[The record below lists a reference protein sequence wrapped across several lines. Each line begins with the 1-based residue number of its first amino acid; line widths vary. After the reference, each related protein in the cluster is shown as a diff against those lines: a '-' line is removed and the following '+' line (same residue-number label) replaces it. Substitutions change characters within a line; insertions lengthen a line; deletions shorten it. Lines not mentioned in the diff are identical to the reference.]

1 MKGFTSILS
10 SPKVSVG
17 DPLLSLLFLNND
29 RFPTTTLGN
38 DNNNN
43 DRSHIKTLR
52 DDDKTTGGRTAK
64 TFHTAST
71 GFTLIE
77 LLVVVLIIGILAAV
91 AMPQYERAVMK
102 SRMVESQTLGHALVQ
117 AEQVYYMA
125 NGAYTSQVEDLD
137 IGVNCES
144 LPSGSGWQCNKLTVS
159 IQGQGETGM
168 HFWIRG
174 ASNEWYWDYYFSGVA
189 QCVAL
194 NTSTN
199 AQSVCQSITGV
210 TNPTLGNSQWLYYG
224 LK

>member
-1 MKGFTSILS
+1 MKGFSTVSRETTYASGVIPECVAAHRVRKSVVAKRRDSVQKSYGMTSIW
-10 SPKVSVG
+10 
-17 DPLLSLLFLNND
+17 
-29 RFPTTTLGN
+29 
-38 DNNNN
+38 
-43 DRSHIKTLR
+43 
-52 DDDKTTGGRTAK
+52 GGRTAY
-64 TFHTAST
+64 S

-102 SRMVESQTLGHALVQ
+102 SRMVESQTLGRALVQ

-144 LPSGSGWQCNKLTVS
+144 LASGSGWQCNKLVVS
-159 IQGQGETGM
+159 VEGQGENGM
-168 HFWIRG
+168 HFWIHG
-174 ASNEWYWDYYFSGVA
+174 ASNEWYWDYYFSGVT

-199 AQSVCQSITGV
+199 AQSVCQSITGD
-210 TNPTLGNSQWLYYG
+210 TNPALGNSTWLYYG

>member
-1 MKGFTSILS
+1 MKGFSTVSCATTYASGVIPECVAAHRVRKSVVAKRRDSVQKSYGMTSIW
-10 SPKVSVG
+10 
-17 DPLLSLLFLNND
+17 
-29 RFPTTTLGN
+29 R
-38 DNNNN
+38 
-43 DRSHIKTLR
+43 
-52 DDDKTTGGRTAK
+52 GRTAYN
-64 TFHTAST
+64 

-102 SRMVESQTLGHALVQ
+102 SRMVESQTLGRALVQ

-144 LPSGSGWQCNKLTVS
+144 LASGSGWQCNKLVVS
-159 IQGQGETGM
+159 VEGQGENGM
-168 HFWIRG
+168 HFWIHG
-174 ASNEWYWDYYFSGVA
+174 ASNEWYWDYYFSGVT

-210 TNPTLGNSQWLYYG
+210 TNPTLGNSTWLYYG

>member
-1 MKGFTSILS
+1 MKGFSNVSRAATCASGVIPECGASRRGRESVVAQRRDSVQKPYGMMSIW
-10 SPKVSVG
+10 
-17 DPLLSLLFLNND
+17 
-29 RFPTTTLGN
+29 
-38 DNNNN
+38 
-43 DRSHIKTLR
+43 
-52 DDDKTTGGRTAK
+52 GGRTAY
-64 TFHTAST
+64 S

-102 SRMVESQTLGHALVQ
+102 SRMVESQTLGRALVQ

-144 LPSGSGWQCNKLTVS
+144 LTNGRGWQCNKLRVEVFE
-159 IQGQGETGM
+159 GNED
-168 HFWIRG
+168 HFYIHG
-174 ASNEWYWDYYFSGVA
+174 ASNEWYWDYYFNGVT

-199 AQSVCQSITGV
+199 AQSVCQSITGD
-210 TNPTLGNSQWLYYG
+210 TNPTLGNSTWLYYG

>member
-1 MKGFTSILS
+1 MKGFSTVSRATTYASGVIPECVAAHRVRKSVVAKRRDSVQKSYGMTSIW
-10 SPKVSVG
+10 
-17 DPLLSLLFLNND
+17 
-29 RFPTTTLGN
+29 
-38 DNNNN
+38 
-43 DRSHIKTLR
+43 
-52 DDDKTTGGRTAK
+52 GGRTAY
-64 TFHTAST
+64 S

-102 SRMVESQTLGHALVQ
+102 SRMVESQTLGRALVQ

-144 LPSGSGWQCNKLTVS
+144 LASGSGWQCNKLVVS
-159 IQGQGETGM
+159 VEGQGENGM
-168 HFWIRG
+168 HFWIHG
-174 ASNEWYWDYYFSGVA
+174 ASNEWHWDYYFSGVT

-210 TNPTLGNSQWLYYG
+210 TNPTLGNSTWLYYG

>member
-1 MKGFTSILS
+1 MKGFSNVSRAATCASGVIPECGASHRVRKSVVAKRRDSVQKSYGMTSIW
-10 SPKVSVG
+10 
-17 DPLLSLLFLNND
+17 
-29 RFPTTTLGN
+29 
-38 DNNNN
+38 
-43 DRSHIKTLR
+43 
-52 DDDKTTGGRTAK
+52 GGRTAY
-64 TFHTAST
+64 S

-102 SRMVESQTLGHALVQ
+102 SRMVESQTLGRALVQ

-144 LPSGSGWQCNKLTVS
+144 LASGSGWQCNKLVVS
-159 IQGQGETGM
+159 VQGQGENGM
-168 HFWIRG
+168 HFWIHG
-174 ASNEWYWDYYFSGVA
+174 ASNEWYWDYYFSGVT

-199 AQSVCQSITGV
+199 AQSVCQSITGD
-210 TNPTLGNSQWLYYG
+210 TNPALGNSTWLYYG

>member
-1 MKGFTSILS
+1 MKGFNNFWRLLPS

-17 DPLLSLLFLNND
+17 DPFLSKKKHD
-29 RFPTTTLGN
+29 RLPTTTLGN
-38 DNNNN
+38 DV
-43 DRSHIKTLR
+43 
-52 DDDKTTGGRTAK
+52 TGTSGRTAY
-64 TFHTAST
+64 S

-144 LPSGSGWQCNKLTVS
+144 LPSGSGWQCNKLAVS
-159 IQGQGETGM
+159 VQGESEAGM
-168 HFWIRG
+168 HFWIHG
-174 ASNEWYWDYYFSGVA
+174 TSNEWYWDYYFSGVT

-194 NTSTN
+194 NTSSN

-210 TNPTLGNSQWLYYG
+210 TNPTLGNAVWLYYA

>member
-1 MKGFTSILS
+1 MKGFTPMLSLSLPS

-17 DPLLSLLFLNND
+17 DPLLSKKKHD

-38 DNNNN
+38 DNF
-43 DRSHIKTLR
+43 IK
-52 DDDKTTGGRTAK
+52 KEG
-64 TFHTAST
+64 HTELAARRVSGST
-71 GFTLIE
+71 PWVVSRGFTLIE

-102 SRMVESQTLGHALVQ
+102 SRMVESQTLGRALVQ

-125 NGAYTSQVEDLD
+125 NGVYTSQVEDLD

-144 LPSGSGWQCNKLTVS
+144 LTSGSGWQCNKLVVS
-159 IQGQGETGM
+159 VQGQGENGM
-168 HFWIRG
+168 HFWIHG
-174 ASNEWYWDYYFSGVA
+174 TSNEWYWDYYFNGVT

-199 AQSVCQSITGV
+199 AQSVCQSITGD
-210 TNPTLGNSQWLYYG
+210 TNPALGNSTWLYYG

>member
-1 MKGFTSILS
+1 MKGFSNVSRAATCASGVIPECGASRRGRESVVAQRRDSVQKPYGMTSIW
-10 SPKVSVG
+10 
-17 DPLLSLLFLNND
+17 
-29 RFPTTTLGN
+29 
-38 DNNNN
+38 
-43 DRSHIKTLR
+43 
-52 DDDKTTGGRTAK
+52 GGRTAY
-64 TFHTAST
+64 S

-102 SRMVESQTLGHALVQ
+102 SRMVESQTLGRALVQ

-144 LPSGSGWQCNKLTVS
+144 LASGSGWQCNKLVVS
-159 IQGQGETGM
+159 VQGQGENGM
-168 HFWIRG
+168 HFWIHG
-174 ASNEWYWDYYFSGVA
+174 ASNEWYWDYYFSGVT

-199 AQSVCQSITGV
+199 AQSVCQSITGD
-210 TNPTLGNSQWLYYG
+210 TNPALGNSTWLYYG

>member
-1 MKGFTSILS
+1 MKGFSNVSRAATCASGVIPECGAAHRVRKSVAAKRRDSVQKSYGMTSIW
-10 SPKVSVG
+10 
-17 DPLLSLLFLNND
+17 
-29 RFPTTTLGN
+29 
-38 DNNNN
+38 
-43 DRSHIKTLR
+43 
-52 DDDKTTGGRTAK
+52 GGRTAY
-64 TFHTAST
+64 S

-102 SRMVESQTLGHALVQ
+102 SRMVESQTLGRALVQ

-144 LPSGSGWQCNKLTVS
+144 LASGSGWQCNKLVVS
-159 IQGQGETGM
+159 VQGQGENGM
-168 HFWIRG
+168 HFWIHG
-174 ASNEWYWDYYFSGVA
+174 ASNEWYWDYYFSGVT

-194 NTSTN
+194 NISTN
-199 AQSVCQSITGV
+199 AQSVCQSITGD
-210 TNPTLGNSQWLYYG
+210 TNPALGNSTWLYYG

>member
-1 MKGFTSILS
+1 MKGFTPMLSLSLPS

-17 DPLLSLLFLNND
+17 DPLLSKKKHD

-38 DNNNN
+38 DNF
-43 DRSHIKTLR
+43 IK
-52 DDDKTTGGRTAK
+52 KEG
-64 TFHTAST
+64 HTELAARRVSGST
-71 GFTLIE
+71 PWVVSRGFTLIE

-102 SRMVESQTLGHALVQ
+102 SRMVESQTLGRALVQ

-137 IGVNCES
+137 IGVNCTPLS
-144 LPSGSGWQCNKLTVS
+144 NGRGWQCNKLRVEVYE
-159 IQGQGETGM
+159 GNED
-168 HFWIRG
+168 HFYIRG
-174 ASNEWYWDYYFSGVA
+174 ASNEWYWDYYFNGVT

-194 NTSTN
+194 NTSAN

-210 TNPTLGNSQWLYYG
+210 TNPTLGNSTWLYYG

>member
-1 MKGFTSILS
+1 MKGFTSVLLLLLPS
-10 SPKVSVG
+10 SPRNLVG
-17 DPLLSLLFLNND
+17 EPLLSKKKHD

-38 DNNNN
+38 DII
-43 DRSHIKTLR
+43 SAS
-52 DDDKTTGGRTAK
+52 GRTA
-64 TFHTAST
+64 TS

-102 SRMVESQTLGHALVQ
+102 SRMVESQTLGRALVQ

-137 IGVNCES
+137 IGVNCTPLS
-144 LPSGSGWQCNKLTVS
+144 NGRGWQCNKLRVEVYE
-159 IQGQGETGM
+159 GNED
-168 HFWIRG
+168 HFYIRG
-174 ASNEWYWDYYFSGVA
+174 ASNEWYWDYYFNGVT

-199 AQSVCQSITGV
+199 AQSVCQSITGD
-210 TNPTLGNSQWLYYG
+210 TNPTLGNSTWLYYG

>member
-1 MKGFTSILS
+1 MKGFNNFWRLLPS

-17 DPLLSLLFLNND
+17 DPFLSKKKYD

-38 DNNNN
+38 DV
-43 DRSHIKTLR
+43 
-52 DDDKTTGGRTAK
+52 TGTSGRTAY
-64 TFHTAST
+64 S

-102 SRMVESQTLGHALVQ
+102 SRMVESQTLGRALVQ

-137 IGVNCES
+137 IGVNCTPLS
-144 LPSGSGWQCNKLTVS
+144 NGRGWQCNKLRVEVS
-159 IQGQGETGM
+159 EGHED
-168 HFWIRG
+168 HFYIRG
-174 ASNEWYWDYYFSGVA
+174 TSNEWYWDYYFSGVT

-194 NTSTN
+194 NTSSN

-210 TNPTLGNSQWLYYG
+210 ANPTLGNAVWLYYA

>member
-1 MKGFTSILS
+1 MKGFSTVCRATTYASGVVPECVAAHRFRKSGVAKGRDSVQKSYGMTSIW
-10 SPKVSVG
+10 
-17 DPLLSLLFLNND
+17 
-29 RFPTTTLGN
+29 
-38 DNNNN
+38 
-43 DRSHIKTLR
+43 
-52 DDDKTTGGRTAK
+52 GGRTAY
-64 TFHTAST
+64 S

-91 AMPQYERAVMK
+91 AMPQYERAVRK
-102 SRMVESQTLGHALVQ
+102 SRMVESQTLGRALVQ

-137 IGVNCES
+137 NGGNCES
-144 LPSGSGWQCNKLTVS
+144 LPSGSGWQCNKLVVS
-159 IQGQGETGM
+159 VEGQGENGM
-168 HFWIRG
+168 HFWIHG
-174 ASNEWYWDYYFSGVA
+174 ASNEWYWDYYFSGVT

-210 TNPTLGNSQWLYYG
+210 TNPTLGNSTWLYYG

>member
-1 MKGFTSILS
+1 MKGFSNVSRAATCASGVIPECGASRRGRESVVAQRRDSVQKPYGMTSIW
-10 SPKVSVG
+10 
-17 DPLLSLLFLNND
+17 
-29 RFPTTTLGN
+29 
-38 DNNNN
+38 
-43 DRSHIKTLR
+43 
-52 DDDKTTGGRTAK
+52 GGRTAY
-64 TFHTAST
+64 S

-102 SRMVESQTLGHALVQ
+102 SRMVESQTLGRALVQ

-144 LPSGSGWQCNKLTVS
+144 LASGSGWQCNKLVVS
-159 IQGQGETGM
+159 VEGQGENGM
-168 HFWIRG
+168 HFWIHG
-174 ASNEWYWDYYFSGVA
+174 ASNEWYWDYYFSGVT

-210 TNPTLGNSQWLYYG
+210 TNPTLGNSTWLYYG

>member
-1 MKGFTSILS
+1 MKGFSTVSRATTYASGVIPEYVAAHRVRKSVVAKRRDSVQKSYGMTSIW
-10 SPKVSVG
+10 
-17 DPLLSLLFLNND
+17 
-29 RFPTTTLGN
+29 
-38 DNNNN
+38 
-43 DRSHIKTLR
+43 
-52 DDDKTTGGRTAK
+52 GGRTAY
-64 TFHTAST
+64 S

-102 SRMVESQTLGHALVQ
+102 SRMVESQTLGRALVQ

-144 LPSGSGWQCNKLTVS
+144 LASGSGWQCNKLVVS
-159 IQGQGETGM
+159 VEGQGENGM
-168 HFWIRG
+168 HFWIHG
-174 ASNEWYWDYYFSGVA
+174 ASNEWYWDYYFSGVT

-199 AQSVCQSITGV
+199 AQSVCQSITGD
-210 TNPTLGNSQWLYYG
+210 TNPALGNSTWLYYG

>member
-1 MKGFTSILS
+1 MKGFSNVSRAATCASGVIPECGASRRGRESVVAQRRDPVQKPYGMTSIW
-10 SPKVSVG
+10 
-17 DPLLSLLFLNND
+17 
-29 RFPTTTLGN
+29 
-38 DNNNN
+38 
-43 DRSHIKTLR
+43 
-52 DDDKTTGGRTAK
+52 GGRTAY
-64 TFHTAST
+64 S

-102 SRMVESQTLGHALVQ
+102 SRMVESQTLGRALVQ

-144 LPSGSGWQCNKLTVS
+144 LASGSGWQCNKLVVS
-159 IQGQGETGM
+159 VQGQGENGM
-168 HFWIRG
+168 HFWIHG
-174 ASNEWYWDYYFSGVA
+174 ASNEWYWDYYFSGVT

-199 AQSVCQSITGV
+199 AQSVCQSITGD
-210 TNPTLGNSQWLYYG
+210 TNPALGNSTWLYYG

>member
-1 MKGFTSILS
+1 MKGFSNVSRAATCASGVIPECGASRRGRESVVAQRRDSVQKPYGMTSIW
-10 SPKVSVG
+10 
-17 DPLLSLLFLNND
+17 
-29 RFPTTTLGN
+29 
-38 DNNNN
+38 
-43 DRSHIKTLR
+43 
-52 DDDKTTGGRTAK
+52 GGRTAY
-64 TFHTAST
+64 S

-102 SRMVESQTLGHALVQ
+102 SRMVESQTLGRALVQ

-144 LPSGSGWQCNKLTVS
+144 LASGSGWQCNKLVVS
-159 IQGQGETGM
+159 VQGQGENVM
-168 HFWIRG
+168 HFWIHG
-174 ASNEWYWDYYFSGVA
+174 ASNEWYWDYYFSGVT

-199 AQSVCQSITGV
+199 AQSVCQSITGD
-210 TNPTLGNSQWLYYG
+210 TNPALGNSTWLYYG

>member
-1 MKGFTSILS
+1 MKGFSNVSRAATCASGVIPECGASRRGRESVVAQRRDSVQKPYGMTSIW
-10 SPKVSVG
+10 
-17 DPLLSLLFLNND
+17 
-29 RFPTTTLGN
+29 
-38 DNNNN
+38 
-43 DRSHIKTLR
+43 
-52 DDDKTTGGRTAK
+52 GGRTAY
-64 TFHTAST
+64 S

-102 SRMVESQTLGHALVQ
+102 SRMVESQTLGRALVQ

-144 LPSGSGWQCNKLTVS
+144 LASGSGWQCNKLVVS
-159 IQGQGETGM
+159 VQGQGENSM
-168 HFWIRG
+168 HFWIHG
-174 ASNEWYWDYYFSGVA
+174 ASNEWYWDYYFSGVT

-199 AQSVCQSITGV
+199 AQSVCQSITGD
-210 TNPTLGNSQWLYYG
+210 TNPALGNSTWLYYG

>member
-1 MKGFTSILS
+1 MKGFSNVSRAATYASGVIPECVASRRGRESVVAQRRDSVQKPYGMTSIW
-10 SPKVSVG
+10 
-17 DPLLSLLFLNND
+17 
-29 RFPTTTLGN
+29 
-38 DNNNN
+38 
-43 DRSHIKTLR
+43 
-52 DDDKTTGGRTAK
+52 GGRTAY
-64 TFHTAST
+64 S

-102 SRMVESQTLGHALVQ
+102 SRMVESQTLGRALVQ

-144 LPSGSGWQCNKLTVS
+144 LASGSGWQCNKLVVS
-159 IQGQGETGM
+159 VEGQGENGM
-168 HFWIRG
+168 HFWIHG
-174 ASNEWYWDYYFSGVA
+174 ASNEWYWDYYFSGVT

-210 TNPTLGNSQWLYYG
+210 TNPTLGNSTWLYYG

>member
-1 MKGFTSILS
+1 MKGFSTVSRAATCASGVIPECGASRRGRESVVAQRRDSVQKSYGMTSIW
-10 SPKVSVG
+10 
-17 DPLLSLLFLNND
+17 
-29 RFPTTTLGN
+29 
-38 DNNNN
+38 
-43 DRSHIKTLR
+43 
-52 DDDKTTGGRTAK
+52 GGRTAY
-64 TFHTAST
+64 S

-102 SRMVESQTLGHALVQ
+102 SRMVESQTLGRALVQ

-144 LPSGSGWQCNKLTVS
+144 LTNGRGWQCNKLRVEVFE
-159 IQGQGETGM
+159 GNED
-168 HFWIRG
+168 HFYIHG
-174 ASNEWYWDYYFSGVA
+174 ASNEWYWDYYFNGVT

-199 AQSVCQSITGV
+199 AQSVCQSITGD
-210 TNPTLGNSQWLYYG
+210 TNPTLGNSTWLYYG

>member
-1 MKGFTSILS
+1 MKGFSNVSRAATCASGVIPECGASRRGRESVVAQRRDSVQKPYGMTSIW
-10 SPKVSVG
+10 
-17 DPLLSLLFLNND
+17 
-29 RFPTTTLGN
+29 
-38 DNNNN
+38 
-43 DRSHIKTLR
+43 
-52 DDDKTTGGRTAK
+52 GGRTAY
-64 TFHTAST
+64 S

-102 SRMVESQTLGHALVQ
+102 SRMVESQTLGRALVQ

-144 LPSGSGWQCNKLTVS
+144 LASGSGWQRNKLVVS
-159 IQGQGETGM
+159 VQGQGENSM
-168 HFWIRG
+168 HFWIHG
-174 ASNEWYWDYYFSGVA
+174 ASNEWYWDYYFSGVT

-199 AQSVCQSITGV
+199 AQSVCQSITGD
-210 TNPTLGNSQWLYYG
+210 TNPALGNSTWLYYG

>member
-1 MKGFTSILS
+1 MKGFSTVSRATTYASGVIPECVAAHRVRKSVVAKRRDSVQKSYGMTSIW
-10 SPKVSVG
+10 
-17 DPLLSLLFLNND
+17 
-29 RFPTTTLGN
+29 
-38 DNNNN
+38 
-43 DRSHIKTLR
+43 
-52 DDDKTTGGRTAK
+52 GGRTAY
-64 TFHTAST
+64 S

-102 SRMVESQTLGHALVQ
+102 SRMVESQTLGRALVQ

-144 LPSGSGWQCNKLTVS
+144 LASGSGWQCNKSVVS
-159 IQGQGETGM
+159 VQGQGENGM
-168 HFWIRG
+168 HFWIHG
-174 ASNEWYWDYYFSGVA
+174 ASDEWYWDYYFNGVT

-210 TNPTLGNSQWLYYG
+210 TNPTLGNSTWLYYG